1 MLNNCRTTRNKKV
14 PSFGSSSESR
24 TKPESEDASS
34 SASAATV
41 VSETEKDDEDQT
53 DSTNNTDEAEDT
65 FLQRVISDLTEE
77 MSDEM
82 ESKDVQEGVTA
93 ESVSKEPALVENIMM
108 EDTLCQVKS
117 SCQVLKA
124 LLWYYFMPVKRNYNG
139 DHPQMCILEAP

>member
-34 SASAATV
+34 SASAA
-41 VSETEKDDEDQT
+41 SETEKDDGNQT

-77 MSDEM
+77 MSNEM
-82 ESKDVQEGVTA
+82 ESKDVQESVTA

-139 DHPQMCILEAP
+139 DHP

>member
-34 SASAATV
+34 SASAA
-41 VSETEKDDEDQT
+41 SETEKDDGNQT

-77 MSDEM
+77 MSNEM

-93 ESVSKEPALVENIMM
+93 ESVSKKPALVENIMM

-139 DHPQMCILEAP
+139 DHP